1 MSQHNV
7 PKIVLL
13 FALSFVAWLGMTLL
27 NEGNSFWLVLFAL
40 LGCVFFVAGLLPIII
55 KIANKTKDDV

>member
-1 MSQHNV
+1 MAYR
-7 PKIVLL
+7 ILF

-40 LGCVFFVAGLLPIII
+40 LGCVFFVAGILPIIV
-55 KIANKTKDDV
+55 KLANKKNQDVL